1 MGGVAEE
8 EGVEDVADAEILVR
22 KGNFGEGAEEVVAA
36 AVEEDGGMGML
47 MVGCRL
53 RRR

>member
-1 MGGVAEE
+1 MRGVAEE

-22 KGNFGEGAEEVVAA
+22 KGDFGEGAEEVVAA
-36 AVEEDGGMGML
+36 AVEENGLMGML

-53 RRR
+53 RGR

>member
-1 MGGVAEE
+1 MGGMAEE
-8 EGVEDVADAEILVR
+8 ESVEDVADAEILVC

-36 AVEEDGGMGML
+36 AVEEDGGMGKM

-53 RRR
+53 R